1 MLIPLW
7 KNFQYQDH
15 QITGIHWMAEREMD
29 DDAPGG
35 ILCDEMGLGKTIE
48 VLGLMK
54 NSDVQKTLLIAPL
67 ATLSQWEEKSIQAGF
82 RVLRPS
88 TYIPWETVNKDQ
100 MSNPKAI
107 YITNYEKLIWRAS
120 LLDEVPTWG
129 RVVFD
134 EAHRLRNKNRGW
146 DMANSIKTSIH
157 WFLTA
162 TPIVNSINDVRHLF
176 MLMKVEHVPS
186 NIISMEQLIARKVMA
201 RKMMDVKE
209 HVTDLPDQ
217 ALIQHHR
224 LDFATEDEGEFYR
237 GIQGVIMKRW
247 KALED
252 DGDLT
257 AQHKFKLIMR
267 LRQISIHPQV
277 YIAARKKVWRLY
289 NRQDWIGPSTKFLHL
304 KDIMTSEQSTS
315 HRWMIF
321 CHFHTEMEILQNYLQ
336 KLEFVRRVQI
346 YSGDVT
352 ESMRKSIVESS
363 KEELPEGQHEV
374 MILQLQAGGVGLNL
388 QHFDRVCFMGPW
400 WNAAIMDQAVG
411 RAVRIGQK
419 NQVIVHHIRLLEE
432 ERVIDDNTIINIDDY
447 MMDKVETKRILC
459 NEFLKKA
466 DNNIFHETDPMNE
479 NSED

>member
-1 MLIPLW
+1 MLTPLW
-7 KNFQYQDH
+7 SNFDYKQH
-15 QITGIHWMAEREMD
+15 QVSGVEWMLEQEKETSFLR
-29 DDAPGG
+29 GG

-54 NSDVQKTLLIAPL
+54 NSDITTTLLVAPL

-88 TYIPWETVNKDQ
+88 TYIPWETVNKSE
-100 MSNPKAI
+100 MNNPKAI
-107 YITNYEKLIWRAS
+107 YITNYEKLIWNAA
-120 LLDEVPTWG
+120 LLDEIPTWG

-146 DMANSIKTSIH
+146 DMANSIQTNIH

-162 TPIVNSINDVRHLF
+162 TPIVNSVNDVRHLF
-176 MLMKVEHVPS
+176 MIMKIENIPS
-186 NIISMEQLIARKVMA
+186 NLLSMESLIAKKVMA
-201 RKMMDVKE
+201 RKMSDVRE
-209 HVTDLPDQ
+209 YVTDLPDP
-217 ALIQHHR
+217 ALVNHHR
-224 LDFATEDEGEFYR
+224 LEFATEDEAEFYR
-237 GIQGVIMKRW
+237 GIQGAIMNRW
-247 KALED
+247 KALAD

-257 AQHKFKLIMR
+257 AQHRFKLIMR

-277 YIAARKKVWRLY
+277 YIAARKRLWKAY
-289 NRQDWIGPSTKFLHL
+289 SRPDWTTPSTKFSHL
-304 KDIMTSEQSTS
+304 KELIIQDKTNS

-321 CHFHTEMEILQNYLQ
+321 CHFHAEMELLQSYLQ
-336 KLEFVRRVQI
+336 KLDFVRRVQI
-346 YSGDVT
+346 YSGDVS
-352 ESMRKSIVESS
+352 EAMRKEIVEIS
-363 KEELPEGQHEV
+363 KEPLPDGKHEV

-432 ERVIDDNTIINIDDY
+432 ERAINENQMIMNIDDY
-447 MMDKVETKRILC
+447 MMEKVETKRVLC

-466 DNNIFHETDPMNE
+466 DTNIFHEANPVNVE
-479 NSED
+479 